1 MSLVGIVGHVAFMF
15 CPGGTR
21 ADRLR
26 LYHGQVHEEMNRLRR
41 QFPNRVHVLEMG
53 SSPTSPKYNTC
64 MRWLFIKL
72 GLAPSAFDPDLAR
85 NKNKL
90 QRSAFQQQRSSAAAS
105 SSSAAA

>member
-1 MSLVGIVGHVAFMF
+1 MQAFMSIVGIVGHVAFMF

-26 LYHGQVHEEMNRLRR
+26 LYHGKVHEKMNRLRR

-64 MRWLFIKL
+64 MRSPSVCRASIVGLTAVCFIAFAEVIVFAFADVIGPL
-72 GLAPSAFDPDLAR
+72 G
-85 NKNKL
+85 
-90 QRSAFQQQRSSAAAS
+90 
-105 SSSAAA
+105 